1 MYFKCSEQYL
11 TLHKCWLL
19 LLLLLFFIIIVIIVK
34 RIQNPSCLLLPG
46 AEAYMGWGLVWKEGL
61 GVANGHKLNQ
71 TVTWSMTDCAMRQTS
86 CRAGTPD
93 FWAKSGSDLQ
103 DQISRQRQLKTTGLG
118 RELVYSEE
126 RLGDTQRRETDRQGL
141 EIKTQYALTT
151 CFKMWINIYFQSQ
164 SLLSF
169 QNLHL

>member
-1 MYFKCSEQYL
+1 MYFKRSEQYL

-118 RELVYSEE
+118 RELSVQWGEVRRHTEE
-126 RLGDTQRRETDRQGL
+126 RDRQTRSRDKNP
-141 EIKTQYALTT
+141 ICPYH
-151 CFKMWINIYFQSQ
+151 
-164 SLLSF
+164 LL
-169 QNLHL
+169 